1 MESGRGGGK
10 FDEVF
15 NCFVSKYKNEVGG
28 YGKLLGRG
36 AFGEVRDIKY
46 KNKQMAVKVI
56 EKEKEEKIDGEKLA
70 MNLRSNNII
79 KIHKIYND
87 ENFKEYA
94 RQIEKEKAGRSRE
107 NIESSIKD
115 KYYDFIIMEK
125 AVLRDLGKLNEFFHR
140 HNLLKLI
147 ETHVFDEDS
156 GDHLLRF
163 YARQIIGALEVLDRN
178 NYIHFDIKPE
188 NLLISVNLIIKLS
201 DFSLL
206 REVDENTNEFKLPG
220 GTPGYMTP
228 EYYINKYVKND
239 VARKQDYFALGST
252 LFLIKYGL
260 PLLRYKKYDDNEMN
274 ADRIVDLLVRNINIL
289 KSQVLTDK
297 DFINFIICLIDYN
310 PNDRANFEKIYR
322 NKWLNKYI
330 NNGKLDRTIM
340 AFEND
345 EEKLIMELQKKDFI
359 IKKEEYLEK
368 TKDFKNESTSKSN
381 KFRFKKKKKI
391 MIFEFL

>member
-1 MESGRGGGK
+1 MKKTGGK
-10 FDEVF
+10 YDDVF
-15 NCFVSKYKNEVGG
+15 EYFTNKYKNEVSDC
-28 YGKLLGRG
+28 GKLLGRG

-46 KNKQMAVKVI
+46 KNKTMAIKVI
-56 EKEKEEKIDGEKLA
+56 EKEKEENIDGEKLA
-70 MNLRSNNII
+70 MNLRSFNII
-79 KIHKIYND
+79 KIHKIYTD

-94 RQIEKEKAGRSRE
+94 KIKEKERDKDRDRE
-107 NIESSIKD
+107 RKDLSIKD
-115 KYYDFIIMEK
+115 KNYDFIIMEK

-147 ETHVFDEDS
+147 DTHLFDEDS
-156 GDHLLRF
+156 GDNLVRF
-163 YARQIIGALEVLDRN
+163 YARQIIGALETLDRN

-206 REVDENTNEFKLPG
+206 REVDDNEKEFKLPG

-228 EYYINKYVKND
+228 EYYVNKYVKSD

-252 LFLIKYGL
+252 LFLLKYGL
-260 PLLRYKKYDDNEMN
+260 PLLKYKKYDDNEMN
-274 ADRIVDLLVRNINIL
+274 ADRLMDLLSRNINHL

-297 DFINFIICLIDYN
+297 DFMKFIISLITYD
-310 PNDRANFEKIYR
+310 PDDRANFDKIYR
-322 NKWLNKYI
+322 NKWLNKHTI
-330 NNGKLDRTIM
+330 NDKLNRTIM

-345 EEKLIMELQKKDFI
+345 EEKLIMELQKTDFL

-368 TKDFKNESTSKSN
+368 TKDIKNESTSKSN
-381 KFRFKKKKKI
+381 KFHFKKKKKKNDI
-391 MIFEFL
+391 